1 MPEGDANIPL
11 PAPRRRHSP
20 EDHMKMSRR
29 FVAHARS
36 ELAKGHRLQSSEKV
50 WGAAAHALKA
60 IAIQRGWNHRSHDLM
75 YVIATQLQAERG
87 RPDLAARFG
96 YTESH
101 HRNFYNNDRFSSEI
115 NIAIDN
121 VEELVEELD
130 AVLRE
135 GAWPYTV
142 EKPEDQDRLE
152 ELTGRRYS
160 IGAKSANGFTVPQRS
175 WKYPAR
181 GQRDRGNGGGAALE
195 VRPKPGGSSPSSGQA
210 NRPPGSVPEVQWR
223 SGQNAPPGKER
234 DAGVSRNPRRRN
246 PRNHRGNRGGESREV
261 NIKLT

>member
-1 MPEGDANIPL
+1 MPEENTNIEL

-60 IAIQRGWNHRSHDLM
+60 IAIQRGWRHRGHDLM

-87 RPDLAARFG
+87 RPDLVERFG

-101 HRNFYNNDRFSSEI
+101 HRNFYNNDRFPSEI

-121 VEELVEELD
+121 VEELVAELD
-130 AVLRE
+130 EVLRQ
-135 GAWPYTV
+135 GGWPYTV
-142 EKPEDQDRLE
+142 DTEEDQDRLE

-175 WKYPAR
+175 WKYPPR
-181 GQRDRGNGGGAALE
+181 GRQDKGNGGGAAPE
-195 VRPKPGGSSPSSGQA
+195 IRPKPRGAAAGGPANQPQGSGP
-210 NRPPGSVPEVQWR
+210 NVQWR
-223 SGQNAPPGKER
+223 PGQNPQSGDDQDTGASG
-234 DAGVSRNPRRRN
+234 NPRRRN
-246 PRNHRGNRGGESREV
+246 PRNRRESRGGESPEV